1 MHAIVKLQSHKPGE
15 LNEFLS
21 EYYDTNLE
29 IDKNLRWQKKYENPI
44 EITDL
49 IAAYIDNQE
58 NFDIKMW
65 ISLDKD
71 IFIKISEYNANE
83 IIKYLF
89 ILFCYHHHFPLQLPF
104 LHPIQD
110 LCLLALL
117 AFLLHF
123 YQKLFLL

>member
-49 IAAYIDNQE
+49 IAA
-58 NFDIKMW
+58 
-65 ISLDKD
+65 
-71 IFIKISEYNANE
+71 
-83 IIKYLF
+83 
-89 ILFCYHHHFPLQLPF
+89 
-104 LHPIQD
+104 
-110 LCLLALL
+110 
-117 AFLLHF
+117 
-123 YQKLFLL
+123 

>member
-58 NFDIKMW
+58 NFDKNV
-65 ISLDKD
+65 D
-71 IFIKISEYNANE
+71 
-83 IIKYLF
+83 
-89 ILFCYHHHFPLQLPF
+89 
-104 LHPIQD
+104 
-110 LCLLALL
+110 
-117 AFLLHF
+117 
-123 YQKLFLL
+123 